1 METIQKEGNPNDYAY
16 LASQISLQDLQKI
29 TLMKVANFDEGIL
42 LVNLV
47 TVHQKKRRP
56 SKSFNLIS

>member
-29 TLMKVANFDEGIL
+29 TPMKVANSDEGIL
-42 LVNLV
+42 LANPVA
-47 TVHQKKRRP
+47 VHQKKRRP